1 LVSTAVSLSGNFDP
15 DEALSVSEDA
25 IQTLFGRNRA
35 ALLRMSGL
43 PMQKDSEKE

>member
-1 LVSTAVSLSGNFDP
+1 LVSTAVSGNLDP